1 MSYQSM
7 NVKKEGRIATVTF
20 CAPSKRNA
28 LTPRFLEEYA
38 SLLGELEEDSE
49 ISVVILTGTGKVFIA
64 GADISAMADMDAQTA
79 AQYAYNTTKLY
90 QAMEA
95 SGKIYIAAVN
105 GYALGGGCELALACD
120 LRVASPMARFG
131 LPETGLGIIPGG
143 GGTQR
148 LPRLIGMARAKELV
162 YTGKI
167 IDAEKAARVGLI
179 DQVTQPDTLLEEAKA
194 LAELVLKNSRYAVG
208 LSKQALNAGIQRELT
223 LAIDM
228 EREIFAQCFDHPDQK
243 EGMRAFLEKRHPR
256 FS

>member
-20 CAPSKRNA
+20 CDPSKRNA

-105 GYALGGGCELALACD
+105 GYALGGGCGLALACD